1 MIIAAMIAA
10 SHQRPNSR
18 NTMMLAETSV
28 EFRCMSAVDNSDNQ
42 VPEVTLQ

>member
-1 MIIAAMIAA
+1 MTAIIKSSPMIIAAMIAA

-28 EFRCMSAVDNSDNQ
+28 EFR
-42 VPEVTLQ
+42 